1 MLRIKQAG
9 KKEAQKE
16 SWIGPAPWIETPPPG
31 LAARAAMERDERV
44 ASPSYTRNYPLVI
57 RRAVGSVVEDVD
69 GNRYLDFA
77 AGLAVCAT
85 GHCHPRVVA
94 AIQDQAA
101 KLIHASGTDFYYEPM
116 IALAEKLAAIAPGRS
131 DKRVL
136 LLTSGA
142 ETAEAAFKLVRH
154 HTGRKWVI
162 AFHGASHGRTMGALS
177 LTSST
182 AREKAGFEP
191 LVPMVGHVPYG
202 DIDVFEEHMFRQ
214 QAPPEDVAAIFVE
227 PILGGGGYVVPPK
240 NFLPRLR
247 ALCDRHG
254 MLLVCD
260 EIHSGMGRTGKMF
273 ACQHFGVVPD
283 VLLCAGGLASG
294 MPLGAVI
301 APKEVMNWPAG
312 AHGSTFGGNPVSCAA
327 ALATIDL
334 LESGLL
340 ANAAKLGVCLQERL
354 REISDRRKCVD
365 NPRGLGLMAAVDVV
379 SRKSGKNDP
388 RLRDRIMQ
396 EAFRRGLILLGCG
409 TAGIRFSPPLGIN
422 DTQLDVGLTVF
433 DEVVASVGS

>member
-1 MLRIKQAG
+1 MLRIKEAT
-9 KKEAQKE
+9 KKEADGE

-31 LAARAAMERDERV
+31 IAARAVIERDQRV
-44 ASPSYTRNYPLVI
+44 ASPSYTHRHPLVI
-57 RRAVGSVVEDVD
+57 QRAVGSVVEDVD

-85 GHCHPRVVA
+85 GHCHPKVVA
-94 AIQDQAA
+94 AIRDQAGT
-101 KLIHASGTDFYYEPM
+101 LIHASGTDFRYEPM
-116 IALAEKLAAIAPGRS
+116 VTLAGKLAAIAPGRS

-142 ETAEAAFKLVRH
+142 EATEAAFKLARH
-154 HTGRKWVI
+154 YTGRKWVI

-177 LTSST
+177 LTSSG
-182 AREKAGFEP
+182 AREKVDFEP

-202 DIDVFEEHMFRQ
+202 DLQAIEEQIFGR

-247 ALCDRHG
+247 SLCDRHG
-254 MLLVCD
+254 ILLVCD

-301 APKEVMNWPAG
+301 ASKEIMNWPAG
-312 AHGSTFGGNPVSCAA
+312 AHASTFAGNPVSCAA
-327 ALATIDL
+327 ALATIEL
-334 LESGLL
+334 LESGLIT
-340 ANAAKLGVCLQERL
+340 NAAKQGQHLQQKLG
-354 REISDRRKCVD
+354 EIAARRKCVD
-365 NPRGLGLMAAVDVV
+365 HARGLGLMAAVDIV
-379 SRKSGKNDP
+379 SRKTGKGD
-388 RLRDRIMQ
+388 RRVRDRIMQ
-396 EAFRRGLILLGCG
+396 EAFGRGLILLGCG
-409 TAGIRFSPPLGIN
+409 PAGIRFSPPLVIN
-422 DTQLDVGLTVF
+422 ETQIGVGLTVF
-433 DEVVASVGS
+433 DEVVATVAP

>member
-1 MLRIKQAG
+1 MLQI
-9 KKEAQKE
+9 KEAARKKADKA

-31 LAARAAMERDERV
+31 IAARAAMERDARV

-57 RRAVGSVVEDVD
+57 HRAAGSVVEDVD

-77 AGLAVCAT
+77 AGLAVCAA
-85 GHCHPRVVA
+85 GHCHPKVVA
-94 AIQDQAA
+94 AIQEQAA
-101 KLIHASGTDFYYEPM
+101 TLIHASGTDFCYEPM
-116 IALAEKLAAIAPGRS
+116 LTLAEKLAAIAPGRS
-131 DKRVL
+131 QKRVL
-136 LLTSGA
+136 FLTSGA
-142 ETAEAAFKLVRH
+142 ETAEAAFKLARH
-154 HTGRKWVI
+154 YTGRKWVI

-177 LTSST
+177 LTSSS

-202 DIDVFEEHMFRQ
+202 DLEAIEEQIFRQ
-214 QAPPEDVAAIFVE
+214 QSPPEGVAAIFVE

-247 ALCDRHG
+247 SLCDRHG

-283 VLLCAGGLASG
+283 VVLCAGGLASG

-301 APKEVMNWPAG
+301 ASKEIMNWPSG

-327 ALATIDL
+327 ALATIEL
-334 LESGLL
+334 LESGLI
-340 ANAAKLGVCLQERL
+340 ANAAKRGEHLQGKL
-354 REISDRRKCVD
+354 SEIAAGRRCVD
-365 NPRGLGLMAAVDVV
+365 HARGLGLMAAVDIV
-379 SRKSGKNDP
+379 SRKSGKTDS
-388 RLRDRIMQ
+388 RLRDRVLQ

-409 TAGIRFSPPLGIN
+409 PGGIRFSPPLGIN
-422 DTQLDVGLTVF
+422 ETQIEVGLTVF
-433 DEVVASVGS
+433 DEVVATVAP